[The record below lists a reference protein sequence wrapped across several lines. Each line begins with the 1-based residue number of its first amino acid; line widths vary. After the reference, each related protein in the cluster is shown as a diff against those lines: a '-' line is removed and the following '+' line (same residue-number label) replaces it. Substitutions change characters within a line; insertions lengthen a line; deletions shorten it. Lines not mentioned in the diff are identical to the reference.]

1 MIELS
6 RVDSPLGTV
15 TFAVGQRGLRALALG
30 DRMPMSLP
38 SPAREARPPPE
49 IAAALAAYFAGDLR
63 AIDAMDVDPEGTPF
77 QQRVWAALRTI
88 PAGTTWSYAELARA
102 VGQPA
107 ATRAV
112 GAANGRNPIALVVP
126 CHRVIASDG
135 TLGWVRRRAG
145 DETVAASS
153 RAQLAHPCIPY
164 PILTRHSPAE
174 IQLPVRAA
182 ALRSPA
188 RWR

>member
-15 TFAVGQRGLRALALG
+15 TFAVGPRGLRALTLG

-38 SPAREARPPPE
+38 SPARETRPPPE
-49 IAAALAAYFAGDLR
+49 IADALAAYFAGDLR
-63 AIDAMDVDPEGTPF
+63 AIDAMDVDPAGTPF

-88 PAGTTWSYAELARA
+88 PAGTTWSYAELARV

-112 GAANGRNPIALVVP
+112 GRRERQEPDRAGRALP
-126 CHRVIASDG
+126 PGDRLGRDA
-135 TLGWVRRRAG
+135 GWVRRRAG
-145 DETVAASS
+145 DETLAASS
-153 RAQLAHPCIPY
+153 RAQLARPCPIPY
-164 PILTRHSPAE
+164 E
-174 IQLPVRAA
+174 IPVR
-182 ALRSPA
+182 
-188 RWR
+188 